1 MRIIFFGTPDY
12 TIPLLEALHAQFNRG
27 KTERELVAV
36 VTQPPKIVGKSEF
49 KEYSAVDK
57 FAYEHKIEVIH
68 NPSDISEADLGIC
81 ASFGKI
87 IPNETLAKFRLGIL
101 NVHPSPLPM
110 FRGASPIQATLF
122 AGFKETEITIIKMDE
137 QMDHG
142 PVVARMKSEVKD
154 DDTNETLRTRLFAES
169 VPLLISTLPAYIA
182 GKITPKAQDEEGAVY
197 TNILKKTD
205 GFIDLKDIALA
216 LEGKAGSSVSSPI
229 INGLDFD
236 IDAEKIDRLV
246 RALHP
251 WPGVWTK
258 VNIEGEEKILK
269 ILKTNINLGKLI
281 IKEVQLEGKNPVTFK
296 QFNEGYPQAMLEDSL
311 STES

>member
-12 TIPLLEALHAQFNRG
+12 TLPILEALHAQFNRG

-57 FAYEHKIEVIH
+57 FAYEHKIEVIY
-68 NPSDISEADLGIC
+68 NPSDIGEADLGIC

-87 IPNETLAKFRLGIL
+87 IPNETLEKFRLGIL

-154 DDTNETLRTRLFAES
+154 DDTNETLRARLFAES

-182 GKITPKAQDEEGAVY
+182 GKITPKKQDENGAVF
-197 TNILKKTD
+197 TSILKKTD
-205 GFIDLKDIALA
+205 GYIELSDITLA
-216 LEGKAGSSVSSPI
+216 MNGKTGSTTSSPI
-229 INGLDFD
+229 IVGLDFEM
-236 IDAEKIDRLV
+236 DAEKIDRLV
-246 RALHP
+246 RAMDP
-251 WPGVWTK
+251 WPGVWTR
-258 VNIEGEEKILK
+258 VVVEDESKILK
-269 ILKTNINLGKLI
+269 ILKTKVVNGKLLI
-281 IKEVQLEGKNPVTFK
+281 EQVQLEGKNPVSFK
-296 QFNEGYPQAMLEDSL
+296 QFNEGYPQAMPGGN
-311 STES
+311 

>member
-12 TIPLLEALHAQFNRG
+12 TLPILEALHAKFNRG

-57 FAYEHKIEVIH
+57 FAYEHKIEVIY
-68 NPSDISEADLGIC
+68 NPSDIGEADLGIC

-154 DDTNETLRTRLFAES
+154 DDTNETLRARLFAES

-182 GKITPKAQDEEGAVY
+182 GKITPKKQNENGAVF

-205 GFIDLKDIALA
+205 GYIDLSDITLA
-216 LEGKAGSSVSSPI
+216 MNGKTGATTSSPI
-229 INGLDFD
+229 IVGLDFEM
-236 IDAEKIDRLV
+236 DAEKIDRLV
-246 RALHP
+246 KAMDP
-251 WPGVWTK
+251 WPGVWTR
-258 VNIEGEEKILK
+258 VVIEGESKILK
-269 ILKTNINLGKLI
+269 ILKTKVVSGKLLI
-281 IKEVQLEGKNPVTFK
+281 EQVQLEGKNPVTFK
-296 QFNEGYPQAMLEDSL
+296 QFNEGYPQAMPGGN
-311 STES
+311 